1 MYVIAGAT
9 GRVGSAAARLL
20 LDSGADTRVLVRRPG
35 DAADWEAAGAEAVVT
50 GLDDEDGLSAALSR
64 ADGFFVLLPFDLG
77 ADDLD
82 AHADRLIVSIT
93 GAVARAAV
101 PHVVM
106 LSSGG
111 ADLVTGTGPIT
122 GLHRLEQALLTTG
135 TRLTALRSGHFQEK
149 VSDVIDLARATGT
162 YPVFADSAEV
172 PVPMVATRDLGA
184 LAARAMLDPP
194 KVSEAVDVIGPARTE
209 REVAEVL
216 GRGLGR
222 ELTVELV
229 PEPAWAGALTAA
241 GFRPHV
247 ADSLAELYRADA
259 AGLLAPRGN
268 RSVTVDTT
276 IEETIAGLLAVDGTD
291 DGVGERS

>member
-20 LDSGADTRVLVRRPG
+20 LDSGAATRVLVRRPD
-35 DAADWEAAGAEAVVT
+35 DAAGWEAAGAEAVVT
-50 GLDDEDGLSAALSR
+50 GLDDEEGLSAALR
-64 ADGFFVLLPFDLG
+64 GADGFFVLLPFDLG

-82 AHADRLIVSIT
+82 AHADRLIASIT

-111 ADLVTGTGPIT
+111 ANLEAGT
-122 GLHRLEQALLTTG
+122 
-135 TRLTALRSGHFQEK
+135 GHFQEK

-162 YPVFADSAEV
+162 YPVFASSAEV

-184 LAARAMLDPP
+184 AVAGALLHPP
-194 KVSEAVDVIGPARTE
+194 EMSETVDVIGPARTE

-229 PEPAWAGALTAA
+229 PEPAWEGALTEA

-247 ADSLAELYRADA
+247 AGSLAELYRADA
-259 AGLLAPRGN
+259 AGLLAPRGD
-268 RSVTVDTT
+268 RSVTADTS